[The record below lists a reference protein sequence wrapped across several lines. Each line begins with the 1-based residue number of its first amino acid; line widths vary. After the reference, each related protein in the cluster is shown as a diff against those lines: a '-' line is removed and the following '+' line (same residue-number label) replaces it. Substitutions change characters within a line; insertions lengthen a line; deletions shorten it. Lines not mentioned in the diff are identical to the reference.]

1 MRPTPQVT
9 ADKRAIKEV
18 LTNLL
23 SNAVKFN
30 APGGFITVETRTDQ
44 ASVAIWIHDT
54 GSGISE
60 ANLSRVIK
68 PFERLERAANAN
80 KHGGTGL
87 GLAVSNALVEM
98 HGGKL
103 VIESEVSIGTS
114 VYFTLPISKA

>member
-1 MRPTPQVT
+1 
-9 ADKRAIKEV
+9 
-18 LTNLL
+18 
-23 SNAVKFN
+23 
-30 APGGFITVETRTDQ
+30 
-44 ASVAIWIHDT
+44 
-54 GSGISE
+54 
-60 ANLSRVIK
+60 VIK